1 MQHIKV
7 LPNYLAKRLERW
19 RKTTFEDNR
28 EWYSHLAE
36 HGQHPRAMFISC
48 CDSRVDPVGMFEGEP
63 GDFFLV
69 RNVANLVPPYS
80 PDREL
85 HGTSAA
91 IEYAVTVLGVSHIVI
106 LGHSGCGGVAAC
118 YEKCEG
124 AGSKLDE
131 DSSFISR
138 WMDILTPGYER
149 IKDIPGD
156 RAERLQSLEHESIK
170 VSLENLLTF
179 PFVRDAV
186 DNGRLAMHGAWT
198 DIGSGELHAYD
209 GSLDQFR
216 PI

>member
-91 IEYAVTVLGVSHIVI
+91 IEYAVTV
-106 LGHSGCGGVAAC
+106 
-118 YEKCEG
+118 
-124 AGSKLDE
+124 
-131 DSSFISR
+131 
-138 WMDILTPGYER
+138 DILTPGYER

-179 PFVRDAV
+179 PFVREAL